1 MGRAGGRPRDTS
13 VDDAVLTTTIG
24 LLTDRGYAG
33 LRINDIAEMSKTA
46 KTTIYRRWPTLTHLV
61 VAAMK
66 HALGERRFEASGET
80 EADLDRLIEEGL
92 GLLIDDRSALLAI
105 ALDIHR
111 QDDTE
116 LRTAYR
122 RSIIDPLRERAIAI
136 VETAIE
142 RGELD
147 ERTQAGVVVD
157 AVIGG
162 LVYRSAILAEP
173 LSLEQAKAFWRSV
186 LDPVRHRSPHPPQT
200 PE

>member
-1 MGRAGGRPRDTS
+1 MGRAGGRPRDAS
-13 VDDAVLTTTIG
+13 VDDVVLTTTIS
-24 LLTDRGYAG
+24 LLTERGYAG
-33 LRINDIAEMSKTA
+33 LRINDIAGRSRTA

-66 HALGERRFEASGET
+66 HALGERRFEVSGET
-80 EADLDRLIEEGL
+80 EADLDGLVENGL
-92 GLLIDDRSALLAI
+92 GFLVDGRSALLAV

-111 QDDTE
+111 QDDAE
-116 LRTAYR
+116 LRAAYR
-122 RSIIDPLRERAIAI
+122 RSLIDPLREQAVAI

-173 LSLEQAKAFWRSV
+173 LSLEQVKAFWRSV
-186 LDPVRHRSPHPPQT
+186 LDPARHRSP
-200 PE
+200 